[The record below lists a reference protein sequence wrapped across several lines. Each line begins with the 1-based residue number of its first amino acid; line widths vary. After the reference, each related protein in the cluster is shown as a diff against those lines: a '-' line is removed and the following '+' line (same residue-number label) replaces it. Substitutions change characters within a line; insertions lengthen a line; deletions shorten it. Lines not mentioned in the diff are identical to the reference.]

1 MIKNNYLIR
10 LNTILCVSTLLF
22 STLYYLINNQE
33 KVLYKIEND
42 PGRNEGSTPRTFVL
56 PASPPVVVEQE
67 RKQSLL
73 ARKSEIQKCMFKLYD
88 RGYKDLGSFDDIF
101 DFKVTVAL
109 INFQRAN
116 NIEVSG
122 EFGNETMQ
130 KLGCNEK

>member
-22 STLYYLINNQE
+22 STFYYLINNQE
-33 KVLYKIEND
+33 KALYKIEND

-56 PASPPVVVEQE
+56 PASPPVVEEQE

-88 RGYKDLGSFDDIF
+88 LGYKDLGSFDDIF
-101 DFKVTVAL
+101 DFKVTVTL

-116 NIEVSG
+116 NLKVSG

>member
-22 STLYYLINNQE
+22 STFYYLINNQE
-33 KVLYKIEND
+33 KALYKIEND

-88 RGYKDLGSFDDIF
+88 LGYKDLGSFDDIF
-101 DFKVTVAL
+101 DFKVTVTL

-116 NIEVSG
+116 NLKVSG